1 VSGGNGYT
9 KLTEEYQD
17 QSYAP
22 ARFTYLSVAFAKE
35 YVAAT
40 IKHPPEEWAE
50 FQRWEMQQRLE
61 REVREL
67 KLALWLNKLEGYHGI
82 LREAI
87 HVQVVAQRIIDEM
100 VRRNE

>member
-1 VSGGNGYT
+1 VSGSNGYT

-22 ARFTYLSVAFAKE
+22 ARLVYLGVAFAKE

-40 IKHPPEEWAE
+40 VKHPPEEWAALE
-50 FQRWEMQQRLE
+50 RWEMPRHLE

-67 KLALWLNKLEGYHGI
+67 KLALWLNELEGDHGI
-82 LREAI
+82 LREAL

-100 VRRNE
+100 VRRIK

>member
-17 QSYAP
+17 KSYAP
-22 ARFTYLSVAFAKE
+22 ARIAYLGAAFAKE

-40 IKHPPEEWAE
+40 IKHSPEEWAALK
-50 FQRWEMQQRLE
+50 RWEMQQYLE

-67 KLALWLNKLEGYHGI
+67 KLALWLNELEGDHGI
-82 LREAI
+82 IREAI

-100 VRRNE
+100 VRRIK